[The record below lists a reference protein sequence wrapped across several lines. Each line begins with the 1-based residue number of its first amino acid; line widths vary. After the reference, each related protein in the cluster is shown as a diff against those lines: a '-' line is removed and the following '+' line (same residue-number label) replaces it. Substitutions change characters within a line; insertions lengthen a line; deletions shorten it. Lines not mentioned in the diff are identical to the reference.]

1 MTSDDQDR
9 NSPPVPENP
18 QIKPKRQKLTDEEK
32 AARAAERLAKREAA
46 KLERAQERIRIK
58 AEARQQKIAEAEGGL
73 VELPAVV
80 LRAGPGVPPVVR
92 HVSDSDAWAVI
103 AMYLDALCIDVEHS
117 GYPLGHQHYELRTVQ
132 MGGEQAAVV
141 FDAQDPRQMEI
152 ASLGLSM
159 ASKLHAHSA
168 IADVVPCVHAGLIGW
183 EEAWGKMHDSVLYL
197 KLIDPK
203 LSGSDASKLKEV
215 AHQLL
220 REYSVSDQAEK
231 AKNELFKAM
240 GCNLQTD
247 NTTPPEKVGWHQV
260 NPKSVVM
267 ARYAGSDVLDLAAVM
282 RVLPQLPV
290 DGSVLARERFFQ
302 QLCARIALDG
312 FKLDH
317 GHIRALIAEHEK
329 SFETTRHTVEVLSD
343 GKITNPKS
351 PETIKA
357 LKELFPDVDL
367 TVKDKKTQQYKD
379 SAGKAVLERVKDAV
393 KDENPSLFHLAD
405 QILAHRHDATTL
417 GLLLRPFA
425 NLCEHGDGRMRPTI
439 YTINA
444 DTGRSSAVRPNV
456 QQLSRQGGIR
466 KCVVA
471 DDGYVRINADFA
483 GCEINVAA
491 ALSGDTGLYEAE
503 NSSKCHA
510 CDHDPCMCGLNH
522 TGLHWLAA
530 HLTFGQD
537 AVKENRY
544 KCKSVIFRK
553 LFGGAPDSAV
563 AQKISD
569 VFDNEIAPVYAEW
582 DKWLRKCY
590 YQGSVVWRDYKKGEN
605 FAQPSGT
612 RKTMTYI
619 TYTGRRI
626 YVKAPH
632 AAGNYAIQGT
642 AREILVD
649 GVIGWGHGP
658 WGHLPLAPVHD
669 EILAWVPEGDFEAA
683 TAFLKQC
690 METDVLSSPGFP
702 VHIGADP
709 ELVPYAYWPDSS

>member
-1 MTSDDQDR
+1 MTSVGQDR

-58 AEARQQKIAEAEGGL
+58 AEAKAAKIAEAEGGL

-80 LRAGPGVPPVVR
+80 LRDGTVR

-103 AMYLDALCIDVEHS
+103 EMYLDALCIDVEHA

-132 MGGEQAAVV
+132 MGGEQAAIV
-141 FDAQDPRQMEI
+141 FDASDPRQMEI

-159 ASKLHAHSA
+159 AAKLHAHSA

-183 EEAWGKMHDSVLYL
+183 EDAWAKMHDSVIYL
-197 KLIDPK
+197 KLIDPR

-240 GCNLQTD
+240 GCNLKTD

-260 NPKSVVM
+260 NPRSVVM

-282 RVLPQLPV
+282 RVLPPLPV
-290 DGSVLARERFFQ
+290 DGSVLDRERLTQ
-302 QLCARIALDG
+302 QMCARISLDG

-317 GHIRALIAEHEK
+317 GHIRALIEQHETG
-329 SFETTRHTVEVLSD
+329 FTETRHAVEVLSD

-351 PETIKA
+351 PDTIKA
-357 LKELFPDVDL
+357 LKELYPEADL
-367 TVKDKKTQQYKD
+367 AVKDKKTGEYKD
-379 SAGKAVLERVKDAV
+379 SAGKIVLDRLKADQ
-393 KDENPSLFHLAD
+393 ENQDPVLYHLAS
-405 QILAHRHDATTL
+405 QILNHRHCSTTL
-417 GLLLRPFA
+417 GLLLRPLE
-425 NLCEHGDGRMRPTI
+425 NLCEYGDGRMRPTI

-444 DTGRSSAVRPNV
+444 DTGRMSAVRPNS
-456 QQLSRQGGIR
+456 QQFSRQGGIR

-471 DDGYVRINADFA
+471 DQGWVMVNADFS
-483 GCEINVAA
+483 GCEIRVAA
-491 ALSGDTGLYEAE
+491 ALSGDKNLYEAE
-503 NSSKCHA
+503 ISLKCHA
-510 CDHDPCMCGLNH
+510 CGSSPCDPGCGKNH

-530 HLTFGQD
+530 HLTFGPE
-537 AVKENRY
+537 ANKENRY
-544 KCKSVIFRK
+544 KCKAVIFRK

-563 AQKISD
+563 AEQISD
-569 VFDNEIAPVYAEW
+569 VFDRQIAPEYAAW

-590 YQGSVVWRDYKKGEN
+590 YDGSFVWRDYQKEEN
-605 FAQPSGT
+605 YAQPLSGK
-612 RKTMTYI
+612 RQMTYQA
-619 TYTGRRI
+619 YSGRHI

-642 AREILVD
+642 ARELIVD
-649 GVIGWGHGP
+649 GLLEWRQGP
-658 WGHLPLAPVHD
+658 WGHLAVAPVHD
-669 EILAWVPEGDFEAA
+669 ELLGWVPEEDFEAA
-683 TAFLKQC
+683 TAYLKQC
-690 METDVLSSPGFP
+690 METDVLSSPGLP
-702 VHIGADP
+702 VHISADP
-709 ELVPYAYWPDSS
+709 ELVPYTYWPDSS